1 MRKINKYPFS
11 QEELREIMDYNQE
24 TGVLTWKVK
33 TSKRIKVG
41 KEAGTINGTGYRVVC
56 VYGVLYQAHRLVWY
70 YVYGTQPEVF
80 IDHVNGCRSDNRIV
94 NLREA
99 TASQN
104 GRNTGKRSNNTS
116 GFKGVSYSKDC
127 GKYQASVSENGKSKF
142 LGYFHTPE
150 NAYKVYCDYVLKN
163 GDEFSNIDNK

>member
-11 QEELREIMDYNQE
+11 QEALWGLLDYDPE
-24 TGVLTWKVK
+24 TGIMKWKSSSRGGRK
-33 TSKRIKVG
+33 AGNI
-41 KEAGTINGTGYRVVC
+41 AGTLNGTGY
-56 VYGVLYQAHRLVWY
+56 YIIKLFGVTYQAHRLVWY

-80 IDHVNGCRSDNRIV
+80 IDHINGCRSDNRIA

-104 GRNTGKRSNNTS
+104 GRNTGKYSNNTS
-116 GFKGVSYSKDC
+116 GFKGVSYSKYC

-150 NAYKVYCDYVLKN
+150 NAYKVYCDYVFKI
-163 GDEFSNIDNK
+163 GDAFSNIDN